1 MHYHLYKLPCINNY
15 KSINQKSTLLL
26 PSKTILLLDQ
36 TKSIISAEL
45 LYNANK
51 KYKKDWSSSNKL
63 RRFWILT
70 PSTIMIPLRKDSWMM
85 IMLQKKRAMKPVSN
99 DNQWKVFPSQSC
111 SKPSLLST
119 LIQFTISKLHH
130 RVSQKLWSVDP
141 QFSAP
146 ILILDLTLT
155 KRKVEGT
162 IQSHKMLTKT
172 CCKATLKGRLILMQN
187 FRVLNKRMRAQILEK
202 ECWTVVT
209 FWMEKSK
216 KKRLNPIIVNTMNLK
231 SHQSL

>member
-51 KYKKDWSSSNKL
+51 KYKKDWNSSNKL
-63 RRFWILT
+63 KIFWILT
-70 PSTIMIPLRKDSWMM
+70 PSTIMIPLLKDSWMM
-85 IMLQKKRAMKPVSN
+85 IMLQKKKAMKQAN
-99 DNQWKVFPSQSC
+99 HDNQWKVSPSQSC

-119 LIQFTISKLHH
+119 SIQFTISKLHH
-130 RVSQKLWSVDP
+130 TVSQKLWSVDP

-155 KRKVEGT
+155 KRKV
-162 IQSHKMLTKT
+162 
-172 CCKATLKGRLILMQN
+172 
-187 FRVLNKRMRAQILEK
+187 
-202 ECWTVVT
+202 
-209 FWMEKSK
+209 
-216 KKRLNPIIVNTMNLK
+216 
-231 SHQSL
+231 